1 MMAEERKVDFL
12 DYLIL
17 LLKKKKFLF
26 IYFISIIIVAYG
38 VIYFFVAEQFEATA
52 VILSPE
58 GDQLNSLSSLM
69 KSFSGAPLSLSSIN
83 KKSSTDIYNTL
94 IYSRT
99 NLNKIIT
106 KFDLLKDYKEKSLE
120 EGRKIL
126 SKKILAEE
134 NDNSAYSITVR
145 ANTAQKSAE
154 IANFI
159 VDDLNKSLINLNI
172 EKSRNN
178 RIFLADRLFE
188 IKRDLRYSEDSL
200 RKFEELKGIVEI
212 ENQTKATVETYAK
225 LESDLFAKEIES
237 NILLK
242 LYGENS
248 PNVSST
254 NIVVEEFKNKI
265 GKMKSGKDDNSLLL
279 LPKNLPAEGMEYLR
293 LLRNIKVNDK
303 LLEFIIPL
311 FEQAKFDEQK
321 ETPVFQVIDYASPPE
336 KRAYPHRTITAII
349 IGFGFLFLAFL
360 FILIK
365 DIILN
370 SNNPKI
376 IDLKREF
383 KLFKST

>member
-1 MMAEERKVDFL
+1 MAEERKVDFL

-17 LLKKKKFLF
+17 LLKKKKFLL
-26 IYFISIIIVAYG
+26 IYFISIIIVSYG
-38 VIYFFVAEQFEATA
+38 AIYFFIAEQFEATA

-106 KFDLLKDYKEKSLE
+106 KFDLLKDYKEKSMD

-178 RIFLADRLFE
+178 RIFLAERVSE
-188 IKRDLRYSEDSL
+188 IKQDLKSSEDSL
-200 RKFEELKGIVEI
+200 KNFEERKGIVEI

-225 LESDLFAKEIES
+225 LESDLFSKEIES

-248 PNVSST
+248 PNVNST
-254 NIVVEEFKNKI
+254 KIAVEEFKSKL
-265 GKMKSGKDDNSLLL
+265 GKMKSGKDDSSLLL
-279 LPKNLPAEGMEYLR
+279 LPQNLPAEGMEYLR

-311 FEQAKFDEQK
+311 YEQAKFDEIK

-336 KRAYPHRTITAII
+336 KRAYPHRTVTALI
-349 IGFGFLFLAFL
+349 IGLGFLFLAFL

-365 DIILN
+365 SIILN